1 MKLPCLLLLLFF
13 TGASL
18 AQDSTEVTSYTSE
31 LMPGEFLEFGQRSI
45 RFKEL
50 ISDSR
55 CPEDVTCVWAG
66 EAKVLVEL
74 YEKGKLCGEEILVIS
89 CGGQAS
95 VLLEN
100 LFAGAA
106 YKITGFN
113 LQPYPNTSVKIKPS
127 DYTLSLNVTE
137 RLKD

>member
-1 MKLPCLLLLLFF
+1 MKLFSLFLLLFF

-18 AQDSTEVTSYTSE
+18 AQDSTDVTSYSSE
-31 LMPGEFLEFGQRSI
+31 LMVGELMAFGERSL

-55 CPEDVTCVWAG
+55 CPTDVSCVWAG

-74 YEKGKLCGEEILVIS
+74 YENGKLCGEEILVIS
-89 CGGQAS
+89 GGGQAS
-95 VLLEN
+95 VVLEH
-100 LFAGAA
+100 LFSGAA
-106 YKITGFN
+106 YKLTGFN
-113 LQPYPNTSVKIKPS
+113 LQPYPETSVKIKPS

-137 RLKD
+137 KIKD